1 MDAVSNEAKAYK
13 VTKSNFNKDEY
24 SKSVTDKTITNQ
36 FDATNLNYYTNG
48 TENEVTYL
56 SRSDWSGT
64 WPKSMDN
71 LTASDKLVA
80 DINAHY
86 STSNNPAAYTKG
98 DSDTS
103 DFISG
108 ADFKYAL
115 VTMMGADYNDTKWE
129 DVLNQLTVDDLLEL
143 TKQGRSGAMTVALP
157 STTAIDG
164 PAGFGSGKYITD
176 YTQLNSSEK
185 TTTSESCIAWP
196 AEVVVADMWNVEL
209 AEEMGKAVGE
219 IYLKAFQAPCTFG
232 ENDACAN
239 GVMGAF
245 NLFGA
250 TWSGHHKGLW
260 LEILRGEW
268 GYTGNITTDFG
279 QNPSGYME
287 PQLAYEAGTTM
298 FCTSGTAF
306 ADYLEPLIENDAKLY
321 GNMREAAHRVLY
333 NFANSAAMNG
343 LAPTDKV
350 VTVRT
355 WYQNA
360 LLALTIVTAVVFA
373 GSALMA
379 LAQAYLPKK
388 KDEKE
393 AE

>member
-1 MDAVSNEAKAYK
+1 
-13 VTKSNFNKDEY
+13 
-24 SKSVTDKTITNQ
+24 
-36 FDATNLNYYTNG
+36 
-48 TENEVTYL
+48 
-56 SRSDWSGT
+56 
-64 WPKSMDN
+64 
-71 LTASDKLVA
+71 
-80 DINAHY
+80 
-86 STSNNPAAYTKG
+86 
-98 DSDTS
+98 
-103 DFISG
+103 
-108 ADFKYAL
+108 
-115 VTMMGADYNDTKWE
+115 MMGADYNDTKWE

-143 TKQGRSGAMTVALP
+143 TRQGRPGAMTVALP

-209 AEEMGKAVGE
+209 CEEMGKAVGEEGLWGGGVGWYGPAANIHRTPYSGRNHEYYSEDGFLSGETAEAVIHGAVGKGLIIYIKHCVLNDMELHREGLCTFANEQAIRE
-219 IYLKAFQAPCTFG
+219 IYLKAFQAPCTPG

-239 GVMGAF
+239 
-245 NLFGA
+245 
-250 TWSGHHKGLW
+250 
-260 LEILRGEW
+260 
-268 GYTGNITTDFG
+268 
-279 QNPSGYME
+279 
-287 PQLAYEAGTTM
+287 
-298 FCTSGTAF
+298 
-306 ADYLEPLIENDAKLY
+306 

-360 LLALTIVTAVVFA
+360 LLTLTIVTAVVFA

-393 AE
+393 AK

>member
-1 MDAVSNEAKAYK
+1 MPFANEQAV
-13 VTKSNFNKDEY
+13 
-24 SKSVTDKTITNQ
+24 
-36 FDATNLNYYTNG
+36 
-48 TENEVTYL
+48 
-56 SRSDWSGT
+56 R
-64 WPKSMDN
+64 
-71 LTASDKLVA
+71 
-80 DINAHY
+80 
-86 STSNNPAAYTKG
+86 
-98 DSDTS
+98 
-103 DFISG
+103 
-108 ADFKYAL
+108 
-115 VTMMGADYNDTKWE
+115 
-129 DVLNQLTVDDLLEL
+129 
-143 TKQGRSGAMTVALP
+143 
-157 STTAIDG
+157 
-164 PAGFGSGKYITD
+164 
-176 YTQLNSSEK
+176 
-185 TTTSESCIAWP
+185 
-196 AEVVVADMWNVEL
+196 
-209 AEEMGKAVGE
+209 E
-219 IYLKAFQAPCTFG
+219 IYLKAFQAPCTPG

-239 GVMGAF
+239 DVMGAF